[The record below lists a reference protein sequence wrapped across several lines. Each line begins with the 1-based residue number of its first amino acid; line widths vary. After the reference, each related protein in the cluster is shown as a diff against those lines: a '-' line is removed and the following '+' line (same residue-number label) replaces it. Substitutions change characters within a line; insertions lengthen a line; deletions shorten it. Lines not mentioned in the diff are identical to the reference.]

1 MRENPMSDPFLS
13 AMGVAASGMRAQRTR
28 IRVVTENVANADTP
42 GFRRKQV
49 TFDEVTEGAASHV
62 EVDRVL
68 EDRSALQRVH
78 DPSHP
83 LADATGYVELS
94 NVNPLIE
101 LADLQE
107 AQRSYQASMSA
118 FDQARARYQRTL
130 DLQRR

>member
-1 MRENPMSDPFLS
+1 MSDPFLS
-13 AMGVAASGMRAQRTR
+13 AMGVAASGMRAQGTR

-49 TFDEVTEGAASHV
+49 TFEEVADGDASRV
-62 EVDRVL
+62 DIDRVL
-68 EDRSALQRVH
+68 EDRSALARVH

-83 LADATGYVELS
+83 LADDAGYVELS

-107 AQRSYQASMSA
+107 AQRTYQASMTA
-118 FDQARARYQRTL
+118 FDQARALYQRTL
-130 DLQRR
+130 DLLRR

>member
-1 MRENPMSDPFLS
+1 MSDPFLS
-13 AMGVAASGMRAQRTR
+13 AMGVAASGMRAQGTR

-49 TFDEVTEGAASHV
+49 TFEEVADGDASRV
-62 EVDRVL
+62 DIDRVL
-68 EDRSALQRVH
+68 EDRSALARVH

-83 LADATGYVELS
+83 LADDGGYVELS

-107 AQRSYQASMSA
+107 AQRTYQASMTA
-118 FDQARARYQRTL
+118 FDQARALYQRTL
-130 DLQRR
+130 DLLRR